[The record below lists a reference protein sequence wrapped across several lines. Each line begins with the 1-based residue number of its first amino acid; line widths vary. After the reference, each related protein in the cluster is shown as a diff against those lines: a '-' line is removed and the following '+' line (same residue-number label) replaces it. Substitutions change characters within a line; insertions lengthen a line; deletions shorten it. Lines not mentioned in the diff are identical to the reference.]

1 MARDQAQTPALHRV
15 VSVAAVALLAGAS
28 AVAFGRVFA
37 PTEVTW
43 KLLGVALAAVAVAA
57 LLERR
62 SLALATLASGAGLV
76 LAVALV
82 VFPDTTFAGLPTLA
96 TFRSILEAL
105 ELVGHQARVEV
116 APTLP
121 LQPLMLGAVTA
132 VWTASFSA
140 HALAVRSGSPFLAA
154 LPPAALLAFA
164 GMVLEEGPRP
174 GYALLFLVGLLAVL
188 FADGLQRVRQ
198 WGPLRSWTGFSK
210 RRRVITATT
219 TRGARRV
226 AVLALAVAAFLPGI
240 LPGYGAAAI
249 LDVDGA
255 TGSGLIA
262 VNPLVSVASSLRRR
276 EEVELFTVEV
286 NPPARTYW
294 RLVALDRFDGD
305 VWAPQ
310 DVSLDRGEPV
320 EIDGVLPGA
329 GPARGPSLTQTITI
343 SGLSSSAYLPVAFD
357 PMQVAAEASLRFDPQ
372 SSALF
377 SPDGLEDG
385 FRYAVES
392 SLPSPDPRALD
403 AVTDLGDPAAGRYTQ
418 LPEDFPPEVH
428 RIAVGITRGATTPFR
443 KIVAIQD
450 HLRSFQYDVSVEYGN
465 RSDAMVRFLTQDR
478 RGFCQQFAGTMA
490 AMLRSLGIPARIAVG
505 FTPGSP
511 GSDGRIHVTSH
522 DYHSWVEVPFP
533 GYGWL
538 SFEPTPGRTN
548 PVALPY
554 QSVPA
559 DFQLPVFCATRGC
572 SGEEIRAREGAPGGA
587 SGAASGN
594 RLRGIENI
602 NGIRE
607 GRFVPIPLPPTA
619 LAPAP
624 EREGFP
630 LRAVVLWGLVVLGA
644 LLALVPPVKLVT
656 RRMAVRR
663 ARRQPRQLVLA
674 AYGAFAGDAAD
685 VGLGRHPGETLWEH
699 RFRLRREVR
708 FSDGQIDRLTGITG
722 RAAYSTRPVSGT
734 LAREAVDAARV
745 ATRDIRRSVPVLR
758 RVVGLYRIAR

>member
-1 MARDQAQTPALHRV
+1 MARDQAQAPALHRV
-15 VSVAAVALLAGAS
+15 VSVAAVALLAGAA

-57 LLERR
+57 VLERR
-62 SLALATLASGAGLV
+62 SLALATLASAAGLI
-76 LAVALV
+76 LAVGLV
-82 VFPDTTFAGLPTLA
+82 VFPDTTFVGLPTLS

-105 ELVGHQARVEV
+105 DLVGHQARVEV

-174 GYALLFLVGLLAVL
+174 GYALFFLVGLLAVL

-198 WGPLRSWTGFSK
+198 WGPLRAWTGFSS
-210 RRRVITATT
+210 RRRAITATT

-240 LPGYGAAAI
+240 LPGYGGAAL

-276 EEVELFTVEV
+276 EAVELFTVQV
-286 NPPARTYW
+286 DPAVRTYW
-294 RLVALDRFDGD
+294 RLVALDRFDGN
-305 VWAPQ
+305 VWSPQ
-310 DVSLDRGEPV
+310 DVALERGEEV
-320 EIDGVLPGA
+320 GRGGSLPGA
-329 GPARGPSLTQTITI
+329 AAPGGERIQQIVTI
-343 SGLSSSAYLPVAFD
+343 SGLSSSAYLPVAFA
-357 PMQVAAEASLRFDPQ
+357 PRSVVAEAQVLFDPQ
-372 SSALF
+372 SSALVT
-377 SPDGLEDG
+377 PDGLEEG
-385 FRYAVES
+385 FRYSVES
-392 SLPSPDPRALD
+392 TMPTPSPRELD
-403 AVTDLGDPAAGRYTQ
+403 AVRDLGGPGADRYSQ
-418 LPEDFPPEVH
+418 LPDDFPAEVEQ
-428 RIAVGITRGATTPFR
+428 IAFNLTQDAETPFR

-450 HLRSFQYDVSVEYGN
+450 HLRSFQYDESIDYGN
-465 RSDAMVRFLTQDR
+465 RSDAMVRFLQTDR

-490 AMLRSLGIPARIAVG
+490 AMLRSLGIPARVAVG
-505 FTPGSP
+505 FTPGSQ
-511 GSDGRIHVTSH
+511 GIDGRIHVSSH
-522 DYHSWVEVPFP
+522 DYHAWVEVLFP
-533 GYGWL
+533 GHGWL

-548 PVALPY
+548 PVALRY

-559 DFQLPVFCATRGC
+559 ETALPVFCATRGC
-572 SGEEIRAREGAPGGA
+572 TQSELDARDAVPGGA
-587 SGAASGN
+587 SGAPSGN
-594 RLRGIENI
+594 RLQGIDNI
-602 NGIRE
+602 DLIRE

-619 LAPAP
+619 PAAAP

-630 LRAVVLWGLVVLGA
+630 LRAVLLWGLVVLGA
-644 LLALVPPVKLVT
+644 LLVLVPLVKLAT

-663 ARRQPRQLVLA
+663 ARQPRELVLA

-685 VGLGRHPGETLWEH
+685 LGLGRQLSETLWEY
-699 RFRLRREVR
+699 RFRLRQEVE
-708 FSDGQIDRLTGITG
+708 FSDGHIDRLTGITG
-722 RAAYSTRPVSGT
+722 RAAYSTRPVSES

-745 ATRDIRRSVPVLR
+745 AVRDIRRSVPLPR
-758 RVVGLYRIAR
+758 RVVGLYRITR